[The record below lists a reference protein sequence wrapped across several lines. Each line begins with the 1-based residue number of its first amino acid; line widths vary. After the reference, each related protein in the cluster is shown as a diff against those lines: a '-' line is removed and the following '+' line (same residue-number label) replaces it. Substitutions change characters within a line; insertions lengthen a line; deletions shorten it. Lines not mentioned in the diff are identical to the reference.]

1 MHKGRQQS
9 EGPSTQR
16 MLFVT
21 ISVTLPMWASTLMK
35 VKVRLTVGGRKHYSC
50 VGNYAEFW
58 PMTSHRCTWHRGTN
72 RKPTGCGFTTYFKGE
87 MYTQKR
93 TNFHPYFGG
102 SQHHLSRRSSTR
114 TTVWTK
120 WTPATPS
127 ARKTIWFERVVHV
140 TNCDDSWVV
149 LRKSLATVVIVVTW
163 APPSTWV
170 DWFLKRSVHT
180 YCYVYRSCLTLDRH
194 WTYFQH
200 RTSAWV
206 SSRALSR
213 RLIVCGDPHIF
224 QYGFTCAWNK

>member
-1 MHKGRQQS
+1 MWVRHIF
-9 EGPSTQR
+9 QR
-16 MLFVT
+16 GDV
-21 ISVTLPMWASTLMK
+21 
-35 VKVRLTVGGRKHYSC
+35 
-50 VGNYAEFW
+50 
-58 PMTSHRCTWHRGTN
+58 
-72 RKPTGCGFTTYFKGE
+72 
-87 MYTQKR
+87 YTKKDQ
-93 TNFHPYFGG
+93 FHSYFGA

-149 LRKSLATVVIVVTW
+149 LRKSLAAVVIVVTW

-180 YCYVYRSCLTLDRH
+180 YCYGYRSWLTLDRH

-200 RTSAWV
+200 R
-206 SSRALSR
+206 LS
-213 RLIVCGDPHIF
+213 IF
-224 QYGFTCAWNK
+224 QGFESPINRMWRPPHFSVWLYLCLKQVIQLPWGCSSFTLVVENRKYKPWLETEAFIPLLFFFFLPLSLTHYLLSHHKGEEGGGGGQVGACAG